1 MKYIL
6 QYHIIT
12 YYTIHSTANERTD
25 QKGKIRVKKVFC
37 FVLLALLLLC
47 LPLLSGAEK
56 VEVDSRVARI
66 MSTYECGC
74 TDCSFGVMVSRNGL
88 LTRSKAMYCATHG
101 KKFSRLEFYFG
112 FLEDGVYAVHY
123 NGQFTFRAYEQ
134 FRNGYK
140 EENDIGY
147 IRFAEPVG
155 DRTGWYAC
163 KAASDK
169 ELKNAYL
176 VFRTDNAGGSI
187 QTDVPSASVR
197 DKKFL
202 LYTFVK
208 GTASGMPVL
217 MEEGNGNRTVI
228 GLAVAYNPDENT
240 GFIRRITSR
249 VYNDMTSD
257 GLFKGSAAFSAP
269 SVTSLYREETETGT
283 GEPVPPLTAGGGEWT
298 CTACGANGN
307 TGNFCGNC
315 GSPKPAAADSGSEWT
330 CAVCGMTGNT
340 GNFCPVCGT
349 PRGGTAAA
357 APTQPPAPQATVN
370 PQLEQIPGETERVK
384 IRLQSVDAS
393 LFIKA
398 GDNPKKWIP
407 ENAADGNETT
417 CWQYNGGGGQW
428 LQLNLGSAE
437 SVDEIWF
444 KNGFWGYNNK
454 GKEQYSINARPKSI
468 TVEFTYGGGR
478 DSENF
483 TLADTW
489 GNDWQRFQVSHRDN
503 VSSVR
508 IIVNSIYT
516 GSYFKNDVCLSEVML
531 VQHAS
536 ASGAMPAQGNQA
548 AVVYESRPEV
558 SGCELLDRL
567 STRSGPGTVYQEP
580 GTFFR
585 NDTWKGKTVRVLKK
599 GKGDGVWWIQVDFQT
614 DNGNRYRVWTGKK
627 RVDVNLDTV
636 DEEIPIGD
644 CDIDATSDTRWGP
657 GGNYAAANVVLRT
670 DAVGN
675 LFEVENGWADVEY
688 YCDDGSCGR
697 VWVPRECVRNVDTN
711 KDRSGEN

>member
-12 YYTIHSTANERTD
+12 YHTIHSTANERTD

-47 LPLLSGAEK
+47 LPLLSGAEN

-66 MSTYECGC
+66 MATYECGC
-74 TDCSFGVMVSRNGL
+74 SESSFGVMVSRNGL
-88 LTRSKAMYCATHG
+88 LTRSQAVYCPTHG
-101 KKFSRLEFYFG
+101 KKFTRLEFYFG
-112 FLEDGVYAVHY
+112 FLEEGLYAAYY

-134 FRNGYK
+134 FKSGYK

-155 DRTGWYAC
+155 DQTGWYAC

-176 VFRTDNAGGSI
+176 VFRTDNAGGNI
-187 QTDVPSASVR
+187 QMDVPSASIK

-202 LYTFVK
+202 LYTYVK

-217 MEEGNGNRTVI
+217 MTDGNGNPTVI
-228 GLAVAYNPDENT
+228 GLAVAYNPDENV

-257 GLFKGSAAFSAP
+257 GLFKGSAASSAP
-269 SVTSLYREETETGT
+269 SVTSLYREESVTGEGGT
-283 GEPVPPLTAGGGEWT
+283 GSPQTAGGGWT
-298 CTACGANGN
+298 CAACGASGN

-315 GSPKPAAADSGSEWT
+315 GSAKPAAAEAGGEWA
-330 CAVCGMTGNT
+330 CAVCGQTGNT

-349 PRGGTAAA
+349 PQGGTAAT
-357 APTQPPAPQATVN
+357 APTQPPAPQTTVN

-384 IRLQSVDAS
+384 VRLQSVDAS

-398 GDNPKKWIP
+398 GDNPNKWIP

-428 LQLNLGSAE
+428 LQLNLSSAE
-437 SVDEIWF
+437 AVDEIWF
-444 KNGFWGYNNK
+444 KNGFWGYNDK
-454 GKEQYSINARPKSI
+454 GKDQYSINARPKSI

-489 GNDWQRFQVSHRDN
+489 GTDWQRFQVVHRDN
-503 VSSVR
+503 VTSVR

-536 ASGAMPAQGNQA
+536 ASGAMPAQGNQT
-548 AVVYESRPEV
+548 AVIYESRPEV

-585 NDTWKGKTVRVLKK
+585 NNTWKGRTVRVLKK
-599 GKGDGVWWIQVDFQT
+599 GRGDGVWWVQVDFQT
-614 DNGNRYRVWTGKK
+614 DNGNKYRVWTGKK
-627 RVDVNLDTV
+627 RVDVDLDKV
-636 DEEIPIGD
+636 SEEIPIGD
-644 CDIDATSDTRWGP
+644 CDIYATSDTRWGP
-657 GGNYAAANVVLRT
+657 GGSYAAANVVLRT
-670 DAVGN
+670 NAVGN
-675 LFEVENGWADVEY
+675 LYEVENGWADVEY
-688 YCDDGSCGR
+688 YCNDGSHGR
-697 VWVPRECVRNVDTN
+697 VWVPQGCVYNVDTS